1 MRLILFSRGW
11 SCGSPFYS
19 LNRVQA
25 VSSARQEP
33 VLFEDFPNRYSF
45 VMIRIADCSAVA
57 SRVWRSLATTLI
69 GVMKESIVIRFPEW
83 LRHCCGGNVGRLFML
98 SVTHSIR

>member
-1 MRLILFSRGW
+1 M
-11 SCGSPFYS
+11 
-19 LNRVQA
+19 
-25 VSSARQEP
+25 SSARQEP

-45 VMIRIADCSAVA
+45 VMIEIADCSAVA
-57 SRVWRSLATTLI
+57 ISRVWRSLATTTLI